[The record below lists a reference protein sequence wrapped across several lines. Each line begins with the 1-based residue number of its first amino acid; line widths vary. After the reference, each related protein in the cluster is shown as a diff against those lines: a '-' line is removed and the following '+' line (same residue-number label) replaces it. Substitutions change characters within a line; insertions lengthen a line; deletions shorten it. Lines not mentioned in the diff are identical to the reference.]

1 MVNEIQIWKIFN
13 EKLKDK
19 AEPRIGEPEPY
30 TDTKATQGDNKE
42 TMTAI
47 KKVAGSKLGKIALY

>member
-1 MVNEIQIWKIFN
+1 MVNEIQIWKILN

-30 TDTKATQGDNKE
+30 TDTKATQGDNRE
-42 TMTAI
+42 TVTAI
-47 KKVAGSKLGKIALY
+47 TKVAGSNLFG

>member
-1 MVNEIQIWKIFN
+1 MVNEIQIWKLLN

-19 AEPRIGEPEPY
+19 AEPRIGEREPY
-30 TDTKATQGDNKE
+30 TDTKATQGADKE

-47 KKVAGSKLGKIALY
+47 TRVEGSNLFG

>member
-1 MVNEIQIWKIFN
+1 MVNEIQIWKILN

-30 TDTKATQGDNKE
+30 TDTKATQGADKE
-42 TMTAI
+42 TMSAI
-47 KKVAGSKLGKIALY
+47 TSVEGSNLFG

>member
-1 MVNEIQIWKIFN
+1 MVNEIQIWKLLN

-30 TDTKATQGDNKE
+30 RDSKATQGADKE

-47 KKVAGSKLGKIALY
+47 TWVAGSNLFG